1 MSPQVADSGSLPHGP
16 RGGRP
21 GLRPWSKVL
30 AGAVCGGALGL
41 LVSGCGTARSP
52 ARGGGPADRA
62 SDRISEQ
69 TFAELRA
76 KNAGYVRR
84 IEELENRVFILE
96 DQLDSRKRATER
108 RTAAPAVVTR
118 SLGVNAASGRLG
130 PAGAPEAPPL
140 AEPGSAPESLVNEEV
155 VEYVGDARGAPMA
168 ARSSSP
174 SSRKLA
180 RRPQLRLWAGGAGAH
195 LGARGQATARAATP
209 QGQGFLAAAGG
220 PGKREEEEGGG
231 VGAPARLY
239 RESLAALRA
248 GQHEQA
254 VAGFQRFLESYPQ
267 HVDAGNAE
275 YWIAESHYDRAQFDV
290 SEREFRAVIER
301 YPDGHN
307 VAEAMLKRGLS
318 LYYLGDQAR
327 SRSVLQ
333 ALTRAFPRREAAER
347 ARAQLAHPAEL
358 PPSKTA
364 TSSTPTSTTLPA
376 AQARLASP

>member
-1 MSPQVADSGSLPHGP
+1 V
-16 RGGRP
+16 R
-21 GLRPWSKVL
+21 W
-30 AGAVCGGALGL
+30 GALGL

-52 ARGGGPADRA
+52 ARGGGPPGAAA
-62 SDRISEQ
+62 SDRIAEQ

-96 DQLDSRKRATER
+96 DQLDSRKRATEP
-108 RTAAPAVVTR
+108 RTPPPAIVTR
-118 SLGVNAASGRLG
+118 SLGVKVPSGQLRPAA
-130 PAGAPEAPPL
+130 APEAPPL
-140 AEPGSAPESLVNEEV
+140 AEAGSAPESLVNEEV
-155 VEYVGDARGAPMA
+155 VEYVGDARGAPVA
-168 ARSSSP
+168 AASSSP

-180 RRPQLRLWAGGAGAH
+180 RRPKLRLWAGGAH
-195 LGARGQATARAATP
+195 PGARSQAAARAATP
-209 QGQGFLAAAGG
+209 QDQGFLAAAGG
-220 PGKREEEEGGG
+220 PGKGEEGGG
-231 VGAPARLY
+231 GGGGAPARLY

-254 VAGFQRFLESYPQ
+254 VAGFQRFLGSYPQ
-267 HVDAGNAE
+267 HVDADNAQ
-275 YWIAESHYDRAQFDV
+275 YWIAESHYDRDQFDV

-301 YPDGHN
+301 YPNGHK
-307 VAEAMLKRGLS
+307 VADAMLKRGLS

-333 ALTRAFPRREAAER
+333 ALTRAFPRREAAEL

-364 TSSTPTSTTLPA
+364 TSSTATSTTLPA
-376 AQARLASP
+376 AQAQLVSP

>member
-1 MSPQVADSGSLPHGP
+1 V
-16 RGGRP
+16 R
-21 GLRPWSKVL
+21 W
-30 AGAVCGGALGL
+30 GALGL

-52 ARGGGPADRA
+52 ARGAGPPGAAA
-62 SDRISEQ
+62 SDRNSEQ

-108 RTAAPAVVTR
+108 RTPSPLVVTR
-118 SLGVNAASGRLG
+118 SLGVNAAGGELRPG
-130 PAGAPEAPPL
+130 AAPEAPPL

-155 VEYVGDARGAPMA
+155 VEYVGDARGAPVA

-180 RRPQLRLWAGGAGAH
+180 RRPHLRLWPGGAGAH
-195 LGARGQATARAATP
+195 PGARTQAASRAATP
-209 QGQGFLAAAGG
+209 EDQGFLAAAGG
-220 PGKREEEEGGG
+220 PGKREEGGG
-231 VGAPARLY
+231 DAGGPARLY

-267 HVDAGNAE
+267 HVDADNAQ
-275 YWIAESHYDRAQFDV
+275 YWIAESHYDRAQFDL

-301 YPDGHN
+301 YPDGRK
-307 VAEAMLKRGLS
+307 VADAMLKRGLS

-333 ALTRAFPRREAAER
+333 ALTRAFPRREAAEL

-358 PPSKTA
+358 PAARAA
-364 TSSTPTSTTLPA
+364 TSSTPTSTALPA